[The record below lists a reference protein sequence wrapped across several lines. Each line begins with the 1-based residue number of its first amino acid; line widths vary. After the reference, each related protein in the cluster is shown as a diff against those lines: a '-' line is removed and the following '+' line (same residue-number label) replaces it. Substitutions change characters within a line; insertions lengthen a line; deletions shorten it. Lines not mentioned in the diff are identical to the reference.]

1 MTAGGRG
8 GKGGGGE
15 GGGYLQDRPDR
26 DSRRRCFLEG
36 QRKGVGAVT
45 SAHERSC
52 LDERAGT
59 DAARRA
65 GTLAARAQRLLVLDD
80 QQEGVR
86 RRADG
91 LCRPN
96 LIALRIL
103 PRLPHVV
110 RRQCRARESPPPRR
124 IQSAARVPTV
134 FTGEHAGAA
143 DEKNDSSCARPS
155 SSAAAVPRKCPRPS
169 TSVEAA
175 SRADGDPTH
184 PPPPSPPQSM
194 LAGVMYGRGTAP
206 RAWANLVRGAPA
218 TMSPRAGFRIS
229 NFQD

>member
-1 MTAGGRG
+1 MDTCRTVPTVTRAGGVFWKVNAKVLVPSLALMSAAALTRG
-8 GKGGGGE
+8 LARTQPGEPARSLRERNDCSSSMISRKVCGAALTGFVARTSSPCESFLACHMLSGG
-15 GGGYLQDRPDR
+15 
-26 DSRRRCFLEG
+26 
-36 QRKGVGAVT
+36 
-45 SAHERSC
+45 SA
-52 LDERAGT
+52 A
-59 DAARRA
+59 
-65 GTLAARAQRLLVLDD
+65 LANR
-80 QQEGVR
+80 
-86 RRADG
+86 
-91 LCRPN
+91 
-96 LIALRIL
+96 
-103 PRLPHVV
+103 
-110 RRQCRARESPPPRR
+110 PPPRR